1 MFKQGVALPAFFGFD
16 GSTVRDAELV
26 SLLRNPVLLVL
37 LVVLFVFVRAVY
49 TRIDL
54 GAELEKGFIP
64 AMISISLKLTPI
76 VVEVCQQ
83 FAWQVK
89 DAVEKNA
96 EAGRAKAGTAA
107 AGAGEEKATSDK
119 KED

>member
-1 MFKQGVALPAFFGFD
+1 MLLGPVDCRKAWRKVESEVAYVVSQAVTAHEAAKRESARGPPLWTILAMAVLGWN
-16 GSTVRDAELV
+16 ELV

-64 AMISISLKLTPI
+64 AMISISLKLT
-76 VVEVCQQ
+76 Q
-83 FAWQVK
+83 
-89 DAVEKNA
+89 
-96 EAGRAKAGTAA
+96 RAC
-107 AGAGEEKATSDK
+107 
-119 KED
+119 